1 MSQWTHVQG
10 CLLLS
15 SEPFEFKKIKVERPA
30 DFRNREDQ
38 PELEEAWEK
47 WREAYLKSA
56 YLPYPEEQFKMSVPV
71 LMNKYNYKT
80 NKEEAYL
87 YIERITLYS
96 LPRARK
102 YIEEAFKLLP
112 YGETGFTYAIKQD
125 WTNCRTSSSSS
136 EFTCLK
142 KYLKDA
148 VNKLYNDEDYFYSH
162 TYDSLKKYNKL
173 DDNPWI
179 DYVNEIVIGIVEDLR
194 YCSAQELEEGLE
206 KFIRYLESNKVSV
219 CGGMLEFIDEWEEN
233 TKHVFRACK
242 YEGYTFETID
252 TTANKVIKRKTYSYP
267 KDEKGLIDFDEFEK
281 SGWVIKEEVLEN
293 E

>member
-15 SEPFEFKKIKVERPA
+15 SEPFEFKKIKVERPTK
-30 DFRNREDQ
+30 RKGN
-38 PELEEAWEK
+38 EEAWAK
-47 WREAYLKSA
+47 WVGAYRKSA

-71 LMNKYNYKT
+71 LTDKYNYQ
-80 NKEEAYL
+80 NKKESYL
-87 YIERITLYS
+87 NIERITLYS

-125 WTNCRTSSSSS
+125 WTNCRSSSSNLDYP
-136 EFTCLK
+136 CLK
-142 KYLKDA
+142 TYLKEA
-148 VNKLYNDEDYFYSH
+148 VNKLYNDKNYFYSH

-173 DDNPWI
+173 DDEPWV

-194 YCSAQELEEGLE
+194 YCSAQDLEEGLE
-206 KFIRYLESNKVSV
+206 KFIKYLESNKIDIS
-219 CGGMLEFIDEWEEN
+219 GGMLEFVDEWEKN
-233 TKHVFRACK
+233 TKHVFRACE

-252 TTANKVIKRKTYSYP
+252 TTTNKVIKIKTYSYP
-267 KDEKGLIDFDEFEK
+267 LDDKGLIDFDEFEK
-281 SGWVIKEEVLEN
+281 SGWIIKEEVLDN
-293 E
+293 D